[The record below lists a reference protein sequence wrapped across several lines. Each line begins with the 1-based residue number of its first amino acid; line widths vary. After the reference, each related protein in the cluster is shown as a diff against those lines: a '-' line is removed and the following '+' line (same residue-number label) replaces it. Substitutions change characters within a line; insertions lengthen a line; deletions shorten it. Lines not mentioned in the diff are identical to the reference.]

1 MLDKRFEYK
10 NNQKKEISIFASGDT
25 VIPAGTDKEIL
36 MFTLPKSSL
45 VVRAHAVVTVGTG
58 DATDEFDLVANEITI
73 GSIAAKT
80 AAADTIAIATPLY
93 LPTGGKVKLVPTAA
107 LKADASFILVIEYI
121 ETELTDGTYTD

>member
-10 NNQKKEISIFASGDT
+10 NNQKKKISIFASGDM
-25 VIPAGTDKEIL
+25 VIPAGTDEEIL

-58 DATDEFDLVANEITI
+58 DAADEFDLVANETTI
-73 GSIAAKT
+73 GSIAAET
-80 AAADTIAIATPLY
+80 AAADTIDITPLY
-93 LPTGGKVKLVPTAA
+93 LPTGGEVKLVPAAA
-107 LKADASFILVIEYI
+107 LTAGASFILVVEYI